1 MVIDYNSK
9 RQRKEMPKVSNE
21 TQTLEVWF
29 QLTEEE
35 LLPYLSFIS
44 HDIDCHALPNSCNFG
59 NPEQVLGRV

>member
-1 MVIDYNSK
+1 
-9 RQRKEMPKVSNE
+9 MPKVSNE

-44 HDIDCHALPNSCNFG
+44 HDIDCRALPNSCNFG